1 MLLFRKQARLAM
13 IYVLEGRETCCYIWF
28 GGVLWDRNWLLG
40 NWGRLC
46 RLRWSGS
53 TLMLGWRSFIKW
65 TVSSVFSA
73 QNIPCLF
80 LVECA
85 IVWWC
90 FEICRVQCTIAI
102 MLQHG
107 NYLKSDDWV
116 EESIGWD
123 EEIGKVRVYL
133 FVLGIKNHRF
143 NA

>member
-1 MLLFRKQARLAM
+1 
-13 IYVLEGRETCCYIWF
+13 
-28 GGVLWDRNWLLG
+28 
-40 NWGRLC
+40 
-46 RLRWSGS
+46 
-53 TLMLGWRSFIKW
+53 
-65 TVSSVFSA
+65 
-73 QNIPCLF
+73 
-80 LVECA
+80 
-85 IVWWC
+85 
-90 FEICRVQCTIAI
+90 